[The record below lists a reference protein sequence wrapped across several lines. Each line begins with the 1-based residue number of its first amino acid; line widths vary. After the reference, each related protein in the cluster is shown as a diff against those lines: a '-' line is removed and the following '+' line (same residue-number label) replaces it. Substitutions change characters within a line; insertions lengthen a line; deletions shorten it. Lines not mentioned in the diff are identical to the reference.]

1 MAPTPTAPVKT
12 PDFDSSYG
20 DEFDN
25 IGKGFNSSSSIGR
38 MNSLDNF
45 NYNHKDLGKG
55 YDDDFKWDGGGY
67 NSWNQPRW
75 QEYVSKG
82 LNGIL
87 IVFIAIFVLNTI
99 FYRKHDVMMWWR
111 RRRLAAKYK
120 RVKADAAGPD
130 TAAELSGAEDDDLGM
145 LEVVTASFTA
155 DKSVECVVDLGD
167 GKGTHTCDAYD
178 MEKLEKI
185 SELPFIL
192 ADACRRSGNVELG
205 AISLVDLYLKDRLRM
220 QFTSA
225 AGELKTVGKANTT
238 TPAMIRAA
246 KGFRVTILAQTTR

>member
-1 MAPTPTAPVKT
+1 MAPTPTAPIKT
-12 PDFDSSYG
+12 PSFDSSYG
-20 DEFDN
+20 DEFGN
-25 IGKGFNSSSSIGR
+25 IGRFNSSSLGR
-38 MNSLDNF
+38 MNSLDDID
-45 NYNHKDLGKG
+45 YNKDFGKG
-55 YDDDFKWDGGGY
+55 YDYKDSDYKWNGGGY

-87 IVFIAIFVLNTI
+87 IVFIAMFVLNTI
-99 FYRKHDVMMWWR
+99 AYRKHDVMMWWR

-120 RVKADAAGPD
+120 RVKADASGPD

-155 DKSVECVVDLGD
+155 DKSIECVVDLGD

-192 ADACRRSGNVELG
+192 ADACRRSGNVELA

-238 TPAMIRAA
+238 TVAMIRAA